1 MVYTGEGIFVVSVP
15 KLSLAPT
22 QSRSSCCLSLLPS
35 SKTNLGMGGSTP
47 TLLRK
52 FSSYGDLG
60 IGINVVLMYLLVFT
74 LGDELYGQ

>member
-1 MVYTGEGIFVVSVP
+1 
-15 KLSLAPT
+15 
-22 QSRSSCCLSLLPS
+22 
-35 SKTNLGMGGSTP
+35 MGGSTP

-74 LGDELYGQ
+74 LGDELYGQWQWTFHNSFTFESQTPFPHS

>member
-1 MVYTGEGIFVVSVP
+1 
-15 KLSLAPT
+15 
-22 QSRSSCCLSLLPS
+22 
-35 SKTNLGMGGSTP
+35 MGGSTP